1 MGASI
6 AQIVSLVTVGYL
18 WLALI
23 AALIAF
29 PIAFYF
35 MHNWLSIF
43 PYNPGLSVMPF
54 ILSAL
59 VIVFT
64 AVITVM
70 IHSAKAA
77 LANPAESL
85 RTE

>member
-1 MGASI
+1 
-6 AQIVSLVTVGYL
+6 
-18 WLALI
+18 
-23 AALIAF
+23 
-29 PIAFYF
+29 
-35 MHNWLSIF
+35 
-43 PYNPGLSVMPF
+43 
-54 ILSAL
+54 LSAL
-59 VIVFT
+59 VIVVT